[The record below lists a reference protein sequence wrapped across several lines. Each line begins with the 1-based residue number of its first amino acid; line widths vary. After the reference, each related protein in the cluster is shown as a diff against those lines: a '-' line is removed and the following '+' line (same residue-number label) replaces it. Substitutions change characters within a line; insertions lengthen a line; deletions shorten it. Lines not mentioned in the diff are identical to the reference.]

1 MKSFMKM
8 KNKGSTFWLKSKV
21 GRTFVCNGRHLEP
34 GGYHWRLTIPNR
46 NFRYDLLI
54 RKRLWEGWCGSSS
67 CWGGRVS
74 GGACLVHAHYVL
86 EILLQISKR
95 TPKKIETCFLVQ
107 CDQIGAPL
115 SNMWRSELL
124 RSAHKNLHKN
134 FGFLELRS

>member
-1 MKSFMKM
+1 M
-8 KNKGSTFWLKSKV
+8 KNKGTFWLKSKV

-95 TPKKIETCFLVQ
+95 TPKKIETCFIFIL
-107 CDQIGAPL
+107 I
-115 SNMWRSELL
+115 
-124 RSAHKNLHKN
+124 KNLKMTSN
-134 FGFLELRS
+134 CLKVSLISYCNLFQYSYE